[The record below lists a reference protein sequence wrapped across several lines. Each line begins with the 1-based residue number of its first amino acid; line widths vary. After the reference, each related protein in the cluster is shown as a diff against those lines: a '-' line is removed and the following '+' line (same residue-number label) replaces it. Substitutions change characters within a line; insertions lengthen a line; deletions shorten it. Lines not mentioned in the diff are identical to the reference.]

1 MCMAACHG
9 VQRPCRALQQPVAEG
24 WGKRHREFPQLLCR
38 MFLQPLHKVAS
49 GQLCFA
55 TAIGQCWDLHK
66 VAIVAAS
73 S

>member
-1 MCMAACHG
+1 MACSVLVERCSSLWLKDGAN
-9 VQRPCRALQQPVAEG
+9 ATE
-24 WGKRHREFPQLLCR
+24 EFPQLLCR